1 MDIKPEPSSCLD
13 EEDDNSSENSPFRV
27 ESCGKDG
34 YSMGS
39 GGNGRIKENE
49 KDTRTN

>member
-1 MDIKPEPSSCLD
+1 MDIKPGPSSCLD
-13 EEDDNSSENSPFRV
+13 EEDDNGLENSPFRV

-39 GGNGRIKENE
+39 GGKGRIKENE
-49 KDTRTN
+49 KDTRMS